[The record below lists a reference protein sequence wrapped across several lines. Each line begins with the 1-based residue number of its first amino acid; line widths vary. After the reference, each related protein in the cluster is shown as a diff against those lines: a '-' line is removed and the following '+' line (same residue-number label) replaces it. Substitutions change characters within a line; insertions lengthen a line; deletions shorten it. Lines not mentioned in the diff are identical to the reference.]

1 MSSSKAVSSV
11 MVRRFSPLLVTT
23 VVLLSSCG
31 RPNTLDPTGTFDLE
45 SCSFPSG
52 MLFGGGVV
60 RDGIPALVDPATETA
75 GNAVFIENSAR
86 VLGVVVD
93 GQARAYPLAIMWF
106 HEVANDILGDS
117 AALVT
122 YCPLTGSGIA
132 FDPVFDGRLR
142 DFGVSGLLFEN
153 NLVMFDRQNESIWN
167 QMLLGSQCGPDRGR
181 ELTRLPMVE
190 TTWGMWKRM
199 HPTTDVIKPDTA
211 EFDFP
216 YGQYPYGNYASP
228 NNSTTLFPGSAYSSA
243 RPPKE
248 LVLGVHEG
256 ASARAY
262 PFGALAEQ
270 GEVVVL
276 NDSVGDRPIL
286 VMYVNAERTALAFDR
301 RVNGQELTFSVEDPF
316 AFTLVDA
323 ETGTIWGP
331 AGEAISGPL
340 ADQGARLSPLV
351 DAYVVFWFAWSTYY
365 PNTELF
371 L

>member
-1 MSSSKAVSSV
+1 MDRIA
-11 MVRRFSPLLVTT
+11 PLLVTT
-23 VVLLSSCG
+23 AVALLSSCG
-31 RPNTLDPTGTFDLE
+31 GSNNPDPTGTFDLA
-45 SCSFPSG
+45 SCSVPND
-52 MLFGGGVV
+52 LIYFGGQV
-60 RDGIPALVDPATETA
+60 RDGIPALVDPDTETA
-75 GNAVFIENSAR
+75 GNALFIENSAR

-93 GQARAYPLAIMWF
+93 GHARAYPLAMMWW

-153 NLVMFDRQNESIWN
+153 NLVMFDRQTETLWN
-167 QMLLGSQCGPDRGR
+167 QMLLEGMCGADRGKA
-181 ELTRLPMVE
+181 LPRLPMVE
-190 TTWGMWKRM
+190 TTWGLWKRM

-211 EFDFP
+211 AFDFP
-216 YGQYPYGNYASP
+216 YGQYPYGNYAAP
-228 NNSTTLFPGSAYSSA
+228 NNSTTLFPGSSWSNA

-256 ASARAY
+256 SSAKAY
-262 PFGALAEQ
+262 PFGALAQQ
-270 GEVVVL
+270 GEMVAL
-276 NDSVGDRPIL
+276 NDSVGDRPIV
-286 VMYVNAERTALAFDR
+286 VMYVDVERTALAFDR
-301 RVNGQELTFSVEDPF
+301 RVNGQELTFSVEDPS

-340 ADQGARLSPLV
+340 ADQGARLSLLA
-351 DAYVVFWFAWSTYY
+351 DAYTVFWFAWSIYY

-371 L
+371 

>member
-1 MSSSKAVSSV
+1 M
-11 MVRRFSPLLVTT
+11 RRFSPLMLATATT
-23 VVLLSSCG
+23 LLSGCG
-31 RPNTLDPTGTFDLE
+31 GANNPDPTRTFDLE
-45 SCSFPSG
+45 LCSIPSG
-52 MLFGGGVV
+52 LLFFGGVV
-60 RDGIPALVDPATETA
+60 RDGIPALVDPITEPG
-75 GNAVFIENSAR
+75 GNAQFIDNTAR

-93 GQARAYPLAIMWF
+93 GQARAYPMAIMWW

-117 AALVT
+117 AVLVT

-132 FDPVFDGRLR
+132 FDPVIDGRLR

-153 NLVMFDRQNESIWN
+153 NLMMFDRQNESLWN

-181 ELTRLPMVE
+181 ELTRLPIVE

-199 HPTTDVIKPDTA
+199 HPTTDIISPDTLQ
-211 EFDFP
+211 FDLP
-216 YGQYPYGNYASP
+216 YGRYPYGNYADP
-228 NNSTTLFPGSAYSSA
+228 NNPLTQFPGSAYSNA

-256 ASARAY
+256 PSAKAY
-262 PFGALAEQ
+262 PFGSLAEQ
-270 GEVVVL
+270 GEVVAL
-276 NDSVGDRPIL
+276 NDSVGDRLIL
-286 VMYVNAERTALAFDR
+286 VMYVDAERTALAFDR
-301 RVNGQELTFSVEDPF
+301 RVNGQELTFSVEDPL

-340 ADQGARLSPLV
+340 AGQGARLSPLA
-351 DAYVVFWFAWSTYY
+351 DAYVVFWFAWSVYY
-365 PNTELF
+365 PHTELF